1 MGLLI
6 KEIHIKNIRSHE
18 DFVFKPHLTGV
29 TSINGV
35 NGSGKSTIVNSF
47 SWCLYGTKF
56 SGQKNKTFIRDGVD
70 AKEKEVSVT
79 SYILV
84 NGEEYKIKRKLLDNK
99 GTCECNVFKKKDEEY
114 IKEAGPAVSHT
125 ERYIRELLGID
136 EKGFLSSI
144 FIQQKQVDQIISASA
159 KERSI
164 IIEKLTGILAL
175 TKSIDLAKEEYKTL
189 QKAANLINVED
200 DSEVIKKINTE
211 KDTIN
216 ELRNFLNNGKKDY
229 DLLKEQIEIKNQ
241 ELEEE
246 DKKQEIKNQLTQE
259 YIQTKSNISNYNKV
273 IDENIKILENN
284 KKNKKVKVLQ
294 NEDELKEKQKE
305 LNTKIKTET
314 DKYNYVKSV
323 LLSLEEKINKKII
336 LDLELLIEETIE
348 YIQKLEK
355 DIEDKTT
362 EKLVL
367 KTEITHNNQLI
378 KALKNNDASCPVCGS
393 PIEEEF
399 QSLEDLVEKTKNK
412 KEHFKNIEVEIVSL
426 TSKLNEEKNNLNIYN
441 QNLVFKKEKEE
452 ALLLYKEKEK
462 ELKKLEKIIKK
473 IDTELS
479 VVNNHLSEINLHK
492 EAISLTKEIEQN
504 VIEYTNRLN
513 EEKEKKKQLE
523 IKKNELNALDKK
535 SYKVLKDDTLNE
547 NKKFND
553 LKTDLL
559 QKKQQFMY
567 SKEKYENLIL
577 DKNRIDKAKLE
588 YDKLMTEISVY
599 VKMIKLLT
607 EFKKERILNSVPM
620 ITDIA
625 SDIFMKFT
633 NNDFLKLELND
644 KFEVIVQT
652 KDNII
657 RPVGLLS
664 GGELSTA
671 AIALRIAISLF
682 LNNEDQSLLILDEVL
697 VSMDDERTQN
707 ILETIAEITNT
718 QLIFIA
724 HNHLINDISDKIVEL
739 EYKIL

>member
-99 GTCECNVFKKKDEEY
+99 GTCECNVFKKKDDEY

-273 IDENIKILENN
+273 IDENIKMLENN

-305 LNTKIKTET
+305 LNTNIKTET

-336 LDLELLIEETIE
+336 LDLDLLIEETEE

-378 KALKNNDASCPVCGS
+378 KALKNNEASCPVCGS

-399 QSLEDLVEKTKNK
+399 QSLEEFIEKTKNK

-426 TSKLNEEKNNLNIYN
+426 TSKLNEEKNTLNIYN

-452 ALLLYKEKEK
+452 SLLLYKEKEK
-462 ELKKLEKIIKK
+462 ELKKLEKVIKK

-523 IKKNELNALDKK
+523 TKKNELNALDKK

-588 YDKLMTEISVY
+588 YDKLMQEVSVY

-739 EYKIL
+739 E

>member
-56 SGQKNKTFIRDGVD
+56 SGQKNKTFIREGVD

-99 GTCECNVFKKKDEEY
+99 GTCECNVFKKKDDEY
-114 IKEAGPAVSHT
+114 IKEAGPTVSHT

-273 IDENIKILENN
+273 IDENIKMLENN

-314 DKYNYVKSV
+314 DKYNYIKSV

-336 LDLELLIEETIE
+336 LDLELLIEETTE

-378 KALKNNDASCPVCGS
+378 KALKNNEASCPVCGS

-452 ALLLYKEKEK
+452 SLLLYKEKEK

-523 IKKNELNALDKK
+523 SKKNELNALDKK

-588 YDKLMTEISVY
+588 YDKLMQEVSVY

-739 EYKIL
+739 E

>member
-99 GTCECNVFKKKDEEY
+99 GTCECNVFKKKDDEY

-273 IDENIKILENN
+273 IDENIKMLENN

-305 LNTKIKTET
+305 LNTNIKTET

-588 YDKLMTEISVY
+588 YDKLMTEVSVY

-739 EYKIL
+739 E

>member
-18 DFVFKPHLTGV
+18 DFIFKPHLTGV

-84 NGEEYKIKRKLLDNK
+84 NGDEYKIKRKLLDNK
-99 GTCECNVFKKKDEEY
+99 GTCECNVFKKKDDEY

-229 DLLKEQIEIKNQ
+229 NLLKEQIEIKNQ

-273 IDENIKILENN
+273 IDENIKMLENN

-305 LNTKIKTET
+305 LNTNLKTET
-314 DKYNYVKSV
+314 DKYNYIKSV

-336 LDLELLIEETIE
+336 LDLDLLIEETTE

-378 KALKNNDASCPVCGS
+378 KALKNNEASCPVCGS

-399 QSLEDLVEKTKNK
+399 QSLEELVEKTKNK
-412 KEHFKNIEVEIVSL
+412 KEYFKNIEVEIVSL

-462 ELKKLEKIIKK
+462 ELKKLEKVIKK

-523 IKKNELNALDKK
+523 TKKNELNALDKK

-588 YDKLMTEISVY
+588 YDKLMQEVSVY

-739 EYKIL
+739 E

>member
-175 TKSIDLAKEEYKTL
+175 TKSIDLAKKEYKTL

-273 IDENIKILENN
+273 IDENIKMLENN

-305 LNTKIKTET
+305 LNTNIKTET

-336 LDLELLIEETIE
+336 LDLDLLIEETEE

-378 KALKNNDASCPVCGS
+378 KALKNNEASCPVCGS

-399 QSLEDLVEKTKNK
+399 QSLEDLIEKTKNK
-412 KEHFKNIEVEIVSL
+412 KEYFKNIEVEIVSL

-462 ELKKLEKIIKK
+462 ELKKLEKVIKK

-523 IKKNELNALDKK
+523 SKKNELNALDKK

-588 YDKLMTEISVY
+588 YDKLMQEISVY

-739 EYKIL
+739 E

>member
-18 DFVFKPHLTGV
+18 DFIFKPHLTGV

-99 GTCECNVFKKKDEEY
+99 GTCECNVFKKKDDEY

-273 IDENIKILENN
+273 IDENIKMLENN

-305 LNTKIKTET
+305 LNTNLKTET
-314 DKYNYVKSV
+314 DKYNYIKSV

-336 LDLELLIEETIE
+336 LDLDLLIEETTE

-378 KALKNNDASCPVCGS
+378 KALKNNEASCPVCGS

-399 QSLEDLVEKTKNK
+399 QSLEELVEKTKNK
-412 KEHFKNIEVEIVSL
+412 KEYFKNIEVEIVSL

-462 ELKKLEKIIKK
+462 ELKKLEKVIKK

-523 IKKNELNALDKK
+523 TKKNELNALDKK

-588 YDKLMTEISVY
+588 YDKLMQEVSVY

-739 EYKIL
+739 E

>member
-273 IDENIKILENN
+273 IDENIKMLENN

-305 LNTKIKTET
+305 LNTNLKTET

-336 LDLELLIEETIE
+336 LDLDLLIEETTE

-399 QSLEDLVEKTKNK
+399 QSLEELVEKTKNK
-412 KEHFKNIEVEIVSL
+412 KEYFKNIEVEIVSL

-452 ALLLYKEKEK
+452 AVLLYKEKEK
-462 ELKKLEKIIKK
+462 ELKKLEKVIKK

-523 IKKNELNALDKK
+523 SKKNELNALDKK

-588 YDKLMTEISVY
+588 YDKLMTEVSVY

-739 EYKIL
+739 E

>member
-216 ELRNFLNNGKKDY
+216 ELRKFLNNGKKDY

-504 VIEYTNRLN
+504 IIEYTNRLN

-523 IKKNELNALDKK
+523 NKKNELNALDKK

-739 EYKIL
+739 E

>member
-99 GTCECNVFKKKDEEY
+99 GTCECNVFKKKDDEY

-273 IDENIKILENN
+273 IDENIKMLENN

-314 DKYNYVKSV
+314 DKYNYIKSV

-336 LDLELLIEETIE
+336 LDLELLIEETTE

-399 QSLEDLVEKTKNK
+399 QSLEELVEKTKNK
-412 KEHFKNIEVEIVSL
+412 KEYFKNIEVEIVSL

-462 ELKKLEKIIKK
+462 ELKKLEKVIKK

-523 IKKNELNALDKK
+523 SKKNELNALDKK

-588 YDKLMTEISVY
+588 YDKLMQEVSVY

-739 EYKIL
+739 E

>member
-18 DFVFKPHLTGV
+18 DFIFKPHLTGV

-336 LDLELLIEETIE
+336 LDLELLIKETIE

-393 PIEEEF
+393 PIEEL

-739 EYKIL
+739 E

>member
-273 IDENIKILENN
+273 IDENIKMLENN

-305 LNTKIKTET
+305 LNTNLKTET

-588 YDKLMTEISVY
+588 YDKLMTEVSVY

-739 EYKIL
+739 E

>member
-216 ELRNFLNNGKKDY
+216 ELRKFLNNGKKDY

-588 YDKLMTEISVY
+588 YDKLMTEVSVY

-739 EYKIL
+739 E

>member
-273 IDENIKILENN
+273 IDENIKMLENN

-305 LNTKIKTET
+305 LNTNIKTET

-336 LDLELLIEETIE
+336 LDLDLLIEETTE

-378 KALKNNDASCPVCGS
+378 KALKNNEASCPVCGS

-399 QSLEDLVEKTKNK
+399 QSLEDLIEKTKNK

-462 ELKKLEKIIKK
+462 ELKKLEKVIKK

-523 IKKNELNALDKK
+523 SKKNELNALDKK

-588 YDKLMTEISVY
+588 YDKLMTEVSVY

-739 EYKIL
+739 E

>member
-99 GTCECNVFKKKDEEY
+99 GTCECNVFKKKDDEY

-273 IDENIKILENN
+273 IDENIKMLENN
-284 KKNKKVKVLQ
+284 KKNKKIKVLQ

-305 LNTKIKTET
+305 LNTNIKTET

-336 LDLELLIEETIE
+336 LDLELLIEETTE

-399 QSLEDLVEKTKNK
+399 QSLEELVEKTKNK
-412 KEHFKNIEVEIVSL
+412 KEYFKNIEVEIVSL

-452 ALLLYKEKEK
+452 ASLLYKEKEK
-462 ELKKLEKIIKK
+462 ELKKLEKVIKK

-523 IKKNELNALDKK
+523 SKKNELNALDKK

-588 YDKLMTEISVY
+588 YDKLMQEVSVY

-739 EYKIL
+739 E

>member
-84 NGEEYKIKRKLLDNK
+84 NGDEYKIKRKLLDNK
-99 GTCECNVFKKKDEEY
+99 GTCECNVFKKKDDEY

-273 IDENIKILENN
+273 IDENIKMLENN

-336 LDLELLIEETIE
+336 LDLDLLIEETEE

-378 KALKNNDASCPVCGS
+378 KALQNNDASCPVCGS

-399 QSLEDLVEKTKNK
+399 QSLEELVEKTKNK
-412 KEHFKNIEVEIVSL
+412 KEYFKNIEVEIVSL

-452 ALLLYKEKEK
+452 ATLLYKEKEK

-479 VVNNHLSEINLHK
+479 VINNHLSEINLHK

-588 YDKLMTEISVY
+588 YDKLMTEVSVY

-724 HNHLINDISDKIVEL
+724 HNHLINDISEKIVEL
-739 EYKIL
+739 E

>member
-216 ELRNFLNNGKKDY
+216 ELRNFLNNGKKIY

-273 IDENIKILENN
+273 IDENIKMLENN

-305 LNTKIKTET
+305 LNTNIKTET

-336 LDLELLIEETIE
+336 LDLDLLIEETEE

-399 QSLEDLVEKTKNK
+399 QSLEELIEKTKNK
-412 KEHFKNIEVEIVSL
+412 KEYFKNIEVEIVSL

-462 ELKKLEKIIKK
+462 ELKKLEKVIKK

-523 IKKNELNALDKK
+523 SKKNELNALDKK

-588 YDKLMTEISVY
+588 YDKLMQEVSVY

-739 EYKIL
+739 E

>member
-426 TSKLNEEKNNLNIYN
+426 TSILNEEKNNLNIYN

-504 VIEYTNRLN
+504 IIEYTNRLN

-523 IKKNELNALDKK
+523 NKKNELNALDKK

-588 YDKLMTEISVY
+588 YDKLMTEVSVY

-739 EYKIL
+739 E

>member
-18 DFVFKPHLTGV
+18 DFIFKPHLTGV

-273 IDENIKILENN
+273 IDENIKMLENN

-314 DKYNYVKSV
+314 DKYNYIKSV

-336 LDLELLIEETIE
+336 LDLELLIEETTE

-399 QSLEDLVEKTKNK
+399 QSLEELVEKTKNK
-412 KEHFKNIEVEIVSL
+412 KEYFKNIEVEIVSL

-462 ELKKLEKIIKK
+462 ELKKLEKVIKK

-523 IKKNELNALDKK
+523 SKKNELNALDKK

-588 YDKLMTEISVY
+588 YDKLMQEVSVY

-739 EYKIL
+739 E

>member
-216 ELRNFLNNGKKDY
+216 ELRKFLNNGKKDY

-739 EYKIL
+739 E

>member
-273 IDENIKILENN
+273 IDENIKMLENN

-294 NEDELKEKQKE
+294 NEDELREKQKE

-336 LDLELLIEETIE
+336 LDLDLLIEETTE

-355 DIEDKTT
+355 NIEDKTT

-399 QSLEDLVEKTKNK
+399 QSLEELVEKTKNK
-412 KEHFKNIEVEIVSL
+412 KEYFKNIEVEIVSL
-426 TSKLNEEKNNLNIYN
+426 TSKLNEEKNTLNIYN

-452 ALLLYKEKEK
+452 SLLLYKEKEK
-462 ELKKLEKIIKK
+462 ELKKLEKVIKK

-523 IKKNELNALDKK
+523 SKKNELNALDKK

-588 YDKLMTEISVY
+588 YDKLMQEVSVY

-739 EYKIL
+739 E

>member
-273 IDENIKILENN
+273 IDENIKMLENN

-305 LNTKIKTET
+305 LNTNIKTET

-336 LDLELLIEETIE
+336 LDLDLLIEETEE

-378 KALKNNDASCPVCGS
+378 KALKNNVASCPVCGS

-399 QSLEDLVEKTKNK
+399 QSLEDLIEKTKNK
-412 KEHFKNIEVEIVSL
+412 KEHFKNIEVENVSL

-462 ELKKLEKIIKK
+462 ELKKLEKVIKK

-523 IKKNELNALDKK
+523 SKKNELNALDKK

-588 YDKLMTEISVY
+588 YDKLMQEVSVY

-739 EYKIL
+739 E

>member
-273 IDENIKILENN
+273 IDENIKMLENN

-305 LNTKIKTET
+305 LNTNLKTET

-336 LDLELLIEETIE
+336 LDLDLLIEETTE

-399 QSLEDLVEKTKNK
+399 QSLEDLIEKTKNK
-412 KEHFKNIEVEIVSL
+412 KEYFKNIEVEIVSL

-462 ELKKLEKIIKK
+462 ELKKLEKVIKK

-523 IKKNELNALDKK
+523 SKKNELNALDKK

-588 YDKLMTEISVY
+588 YDKLMQEVSVY

-739 EYKIL
+739 E

>member
-273 IDENIKILENN
+273 IDENIKMLENN

-305 LNTKIKTET
+305 LNTNLKTET

-336 LDLELLIEETIE
+336 LDLDLLIEETTE

-393 PIEEEF
+393 PIKEEF
-399 QSLEDLVEKTKNK
+399 QSLEELVEKTKNK
-412 KEHFKNIEVEIVSL
+412 KEYFKNIEVEIVSL

-462 ELKKLEKIIKK
+462 KLKKLEKIIKK

-588 YDKLMTEISVY
+588 YDKLMQEVSVY

-739 EYKIL
+739 E

>member
-273 IDENIKILENN
+273 IDENIKMLENN

-314 DKYNYVKSV
+314 DKYNYIKSV

-336 LDLELLIEETIE
+336 LDLELLIEETTE

-355 DIEDKTT
+355 DIEDNTT

-399 QSLEDLVEKTKNK
+399 QSLEELVEKTKNK
-412 KEHFKNIEVEIVSL
+412 KEYFKNIEVEIVSL

-523 IKKNELNALDKK
+523 SKKNELNALDKK

-588 YDKLMTEISVY
+588 YNKLMTEVSVY

-739 EYKIL
+739 E

>member
-84 NGEEYKIKRKLLDNK
+84 NGDEYKIKRKLLDNK
-99 GTCECNVFKKKDEEY
+99 GTCECNVYKKKDDEY

-175 TKSIDLAKEEYKTL
+175 TKSIDLAKEEHKTL

-200 DSEVIKKINTE
+200 DSEVIKKINIE
-211 KDTIN
+211 KETIN

-229 DLLKEQIEIKNQ
+229 DLLKAQIEIKNK

-273 IDENIKILENN
+273 IDENIKMLENN

-294 NEDELKEKQKE
+294 NEDELKEKQSE
-305 LNTKIKTET
+305 LNTKLKKET

-323 LLSLEEKINKKII
+323 MLSLEEKINKKII
-336 LDLELLIEETIE
+336 LDLELLIEETKE
-348 YIQKLEK
+348 NIQKLEK
-355 DIEDKTT
+355 NIEDKTT

-399 QSLEDLVEKTKNK
+399 QSLDELIEKTKEK
-412 KEHFKNIEVEIVSL
+412 KEYFKV
-426 TSKLNEEKNNLNIYN
+426 
-441 QNLVFKKEKEE
+441 
-452 ALLLYKEKEK
+452 
-462 ELKKLEKIIKK
+462 IKK
-473 IDTELS
+473 IDTELN

-523 IKKNELNALDKK
+523 NKKNELNALDKK

-567 SKEKYENLIL
+567 SKEKYENLIV

-588 YDKLMTEISVY
+588 YDKLMKEVSVY

-739 EYKIL
+739 E

>member
-739 EYKIL
+739 E

>member
-99 GTCECNVFKKKDEEY
+99 GTCECNVFKKKDDEY

-273 IDENIKILENN
+273 IDENIKMLENN

-305 LNTKIKTET
+305 LNTNIKTET

-336 LDLELLIEETIE
+336 LDLDLLIEETEE

-378 KALKNNDASCPVCGS
+378 KALKNNVASCPVCGS

-399 QSLEDLVEKTKNK
+399 QSLEDLIEKTKNK
-412 KEHFKNIEVEIVSL
+412 KEHFKNIEVENVSL

-462 ELKKLEKIIKK
+462 ELKKLEKVIKK

-523 IKKNELNALDKK
+523 SKKNELNALDKK

-588 YDKLMTEISVY
+588 YDKLMQEVSVY

-739 EYKIL
+739 E

>member
-273 IDENIKILENN
+273 IDENIKMLENN

-305 LNTKIKTET
+305 LNTNLKTET

-336 LDLELLIEETIE
+336 LDLDLLIEETTE

-399 QSLEDLVEKTKNK
+399 QSLEELVEKTKNK
-412 KEHFKNIEVEIVSL
+412 KEYFKNIEVEIVSL

-462 ELKKLEKIIKK
+462 ELKKLEKVIKK

-523 IKKNELNALDKK
+523 SKKNELNALDKK

-588 YDKLMTEISVY
+588 YDKLMQEVSVY
-599 VKMIKLLT
+599 VKMIKLLS

-739 EYKIL
+739 E

>member
-273 IDENIKILENN
+273 IDENIKMLENN

-305 LNTKIKTET
+305 LNTNLKTET

-336 LDLELLIEETIE
+336 LDLDLLIEETTE
-348 YIQKLEK
+348 HIQKLEK

-399 QSLEDLVEKTKNK
+399 QSLEELVEKTKNK
-412 KEHFKNIEVEIVSL
+412 KEYFKNIEVEIVSL
-426 TSKLNEEKNNLNIYN
+426 TSKLNEEKNTLNIYN

-452 ALLLYKEKEK
+452 ASLLYKEKEK
-462 ELKKLEKIIKK
+462 ELKKLEKVIKK

-523 IKKNELNALDKK
+523 SKKNELNALDKK

-588 YDKLMTEISVY
+588 YDKLMTEVSVY

-739 EYKIL
+739 E

>member
-84 NGEEYKIKRKLLDNK
+84 NGDEYKIKRKLLDNK
-99 GTCECNVFKKKDEEY
+99 GTCECNVFKKKDDEY

-273 IDENIKILENN
+273 IDENIKMLENN

-305 LNTKIKTET
+305 LNTNLKTET
-314 DKYNYVKSV
+314 DKYNYIKSV

-336 LDLELLIEETIE
+336 LDLDLLIEETKE

-355 DIEDKTT
+355 DIENKTT

-393 PIEEEF
+393 PIEEEL
-399 QSLEDLVEKTKNK
+399 QSLEELVEKTKNK

-452 ALLLYKEKEK
+452 ATLLYKEKEK

-523 IKKNELNALDKK
+523 SKKNELNALDKK

-588 YDKLMTEISVY
+588 YDKLMTEVSVY

-739 EYKIL
+739 E

>member
-99 GTCECNVFKKKDEEY
+99 GTCECNVFKKKDDEY

-175 TKSIDLAKEEYKTL
+175 TKSIDLAKDEYKTL

-200 DSEVIKKINTE
+200 DSEVINKINTE

-273 IDENIKILENN
+273 IDENIKMLENN

-305 LNTKIKTET
+305 LNTNIKTET

-336 LDLELLIEETIE
+336 LDLDLLIEETEE

-588 YDKLMTEISVY
+588 YDKLMTEVSVY

-739 EYKIL
+739 E

>member
-273 IDENIKILENN
+273 IDENIKMLENN

-305 LNTKIKTET
+305 LNTNLKTET

-336 LDLELLIEETIE
+336 LDLDLLIEETTE

-399 QSLEDLVEKTKNK
+399 QSLEELVEKTKNK
-412 KEHFKNIEVEIVSL
+412 KEYFKNIEVEIVSL
-426 TSKLNEEKNNLNIYN
+426 TSKLNEEKNTLNIYN

-588 YDKLMTEISVY
+588 YDKLMQEVSVY

-739 EYKIL
+739 E

>member
-99 GTCECNVFKKKDEEY
+99 GTCECNVFKKKDDEY

-273 IDENIKILENN
+273 IDENIKMLENN

-305 LNTKIKTET
+305 LNTNLKTET

-336 LDLELLIEETIE
+336 LDLDLLIEETTE

-378 KALKNNDASCPVCGS
+378 KALKNNEASCPVCGS

-399 QSLEDLVEKTKNK
+399 QSLEEFIEKTKNK

-426 TSKLNEEKNNLNIYN
+426 TSKLNEEKNTLNIYN

-452 ALLLYKEKEK
+452 SLLLYKEKEK
-462 ELKKLEKIIKK
+462 ELKKLEKVIKK

-523 IKKNELNALDKK
+523 TKKNELNALDKK

-588 YDKLMTEISVY
+588 YDKLMTEVSVY
-599 VKMIKLLT
+599 VKMIKLLS

-739 EYKIL
+739 E

>member
-216 ELRNFLNNGKKDY
+216 ELRKFLNNGKKDY

-241 ELEEE
+241 KLEEE

-504 VIEYTNRLN
+504 IIEYTNRLN

-523 IKKNELNALDKK
+523 NKKNELNALDKK

-588 YDKLMTEISVY
+588 YDKLMTEVSVY

-739 EYKIL
+739 E

>member
-99 GTCECNVFKKKDEEY
+99 GTCECNVFKKKDDEY

-273 IDENIKILENN
+273 IDENIKMLENN

-314 DKYNYVKSV
+314 DKYNYIKSV

-336 LDLELLIEETIE
+336 LDLELLIEETTE

-378 KALKNNDASCPVCGS
+378 KALKNNEASCPVCGS

-452 ALLLYKEKEK
+452 SLLLYKEKEK

-523 IKKNELNALDKK
+523 SKKNELNALDKK

-588 YDKLMTEISVY
+588 YDKLMQEVSVY

-739 EYKIL
+739 E

>member
-84 NGEEYKIKRKLLDNK
+84 NGDEYKIKRKLLDNK
-99 GTCECNVFKKKDEEY
+99 GTCECNVYKKKDDEY

-273 IDENIKILENN
+273 IDENIKMLENN

-305 LNTKIKTET
+305 LNTNLKTET

-336 LDLELLIEETIE
+336 LDLDLLIEETTE

-399 QSLEDLVEKTKNK
+399 QSLEELVEKTKNK
-412 KEHFKNIEVEIVSL
+412 KEYFKNIEVEIVSL

-452 ALLLYKEKEK
+452 ALFLYKEKEK
-462 ELKKLEKIIKK
+462 ELKKLEKVIKK
-473 IDTELS
+473 IDTELN

-523 IKKNELNALDKK
+523 NKKNELNALDKK

-567 SKEKYENLIL
+567 SKEKYENLIV

-588 YDKLMTEISVY
+588 YDKLMKEVSVY

-739 EYKIL
+739 E

>member
-504 VIEYTNRLN
+504 IIEYTNRLN

-523 IKKNELNALDKK
+523 NKKNELNALDKK

-588 YDKLMTEISVY
+588 YDKLMTEVSVY

-739 EYKIL
+739 E

>member
-216 ELRNFLNNGKKDY
+216 ELRKFLNNGKKDY

-426 TSKLNEEKNNLNIYN
+426 TSILNEEKNNLNIYN

-504 VIEYTNRLN
+504 IIEYTNRLN

-523 IKKNELNALDKK
+523 KKKNELNALDKK

-588 YDKLMTEISVY
+588 YDKLMTEVSVY

-739 EYKIL
+739 E

>member
-18 DFVFKPHLTGV
+18 DFIFKPHLTGV

-273 IDENIKILENN
+273 IDENIKMLENN

-314 DKYNYVKSV
+314 DKYNYIKSV

-336 LDLELLIEETIE
+336 LDLELLIEETTE

-399 QSLEDLVEKTKNK
+399 QSLEELVEKTKNK
-412 KEHFKNIEVEIVSL
+412 KEYFKNIEVEIVSL
-426 TSKLNEEKNNLNIYN
+426 TLKLNEEKNNLNIYN

-462 ELKKLEKIIKK
+462 ELKKLEKVIKK

-523 IKKNELNALDKK
+523 SKKNELNALDKK
-535 SYKVLKDDTLNE
+535 SYKILKDDTLNE

-739 EYKIL
+739 E

>member
-99 GTCECNVFKKKDEEY
+99 GTCECNVFKKKDDEY

-273 IDENIKILENN
+273 IDENIKMLENN

-305 LNTKIKTET
+305 LNTNIKTET

-336 LDLELLIEETIE
+336 LDLDLLIEETTE

-399 QSLEDLVEKTKNK
+399 QSLEDLIEKTKNK
-412 KEHFKNIEVEIVSL
+412 KEYFKNIEVEIVSL

-462 ELKKLEKIIKK
+462 ELKKLEKVIKK

-504 VIEYTNRLN
+504 VIDYTNRLN

-523 IKKNELNALDKK
+523 SKKNELNALDKK

-588 YDKLMTEISVY
+588 YDKLMQEVSVY

-607 EFKKERILNSVPM
+607 DFKKERILNSVPM

-739 EYKIL
+739 E